1 MPTGDSTHANAALHR
16 AGLHRPRRNWLA
28 PSPPLAVD
36 DEPHWQ
42 PAADPAAG
50 HGVEGDLDIAPSP
63 AGKT

>member
-16 AGLHRPRRNWLA
+16 AALKRRNWLA

-50 HGVEGDLDIAPSP
+50 PRAEGDLDIAPSP